1 MIFKIF
7 FKRKKVKAT
16 FAKLKKGI
24 IDRNEVDKLWKQIFT
39 KLENYFT
46 EYSKTHVKLI
56 NGEVER
62 KYLINSLK
70 MMLIFLIL
78 NSLND

>member
-1 MIFKIF
+1 MIFQIF

-24 IDRNEVDKLWKQIFT
+24 IDRNEVEKSWKQIFT
-39 KLENYFT
+39 KLEDYFT

-56 NGEVER
+56 NGEGGE
-62 KYLINSLK
+62 K
-70 MMLIFLIL
+70 IFDQFPK
-78 NSLND
+78 NDVDIFDFE